1 MDDLDRAAGGVCAR
15 RADHR
20 GGGGRSDHDDALD
33 VCALAARKPRR
44 PLGAGKPPGRSVT
57 PAAPVRR
64 LELSGISHRFG
75 ETLAVDDVSI
85 GVEAGEFVCLLGPSG
100 SGKSTLL
107 RLVAGLE
114 TLQSGCIT
122 IDGATVAKGGR
133 ARQTPP
139 EKRGVG
145 LMFQDYALFP
155 HLTVAQNIGF
165 GLRRGAGARGAAW
178 IERALVDMHLVHL
191 EARYPHTL
199 SGGQQQRIALLRAL
213 APAPAILLL
222 DEPFSGLDE
231 HLRQRVRRET
241 REIIA
246 ESGVTTLM
254 VTHNPE
260 AAMFLAD
267 RIVVLNHG
275 RVAQDASPADIYTAP
290 ADPFI
295 VQLFGSANEFSG
307 VVRDGG
313 LDTVLGPIPVPG
325 VENGQRAQ
333 CLVRADG
340 IEIAAAPA
348 NGDPRY
354 VSMRV
359 EAARV
364 LGPTSY
370 LLLAPGSGKA
380 SEPPPATIE
389 ARLPGVHAPPTGA
402 EIWVRAREEQTF
414 VFAL

>member
-1 MDDLDRAAGGVCAR
+1 M
-15 RADHR
+15 H
-20 GGGGRSDHDDALD
+20 
-33 VCALAARKPRR
+33 
-44 PLGAGKPPGRSVT
+44 
-57 PAAPVRR
+57 R

-75 ETLAVDDVSI
+75 ETLAIDDASI
-85 GVEAGEFVCLLGPSG
+85 AVEPGEFVCLLGPSG
-100 SGKSTLL
+100 SGKTTLL
-107 RLVAGLE
+107 RLTAGLE
-114 TLQSGCIT
+114 PLQSGRIA
-122 IDGATVAKGGR
+122 IDGTTVAEGGQ
-133 ARQTPP
+133 ARQLPP

-155 HLTVAQNIGF
+155 HLTVEQNIGF
-165 GLRRGAGARGAAW
+165 GLRDGARDGAW
-178 IERALVDMHLVHL
+178 IERALADMHLAHL
-191 EARYPHTL
+191 GARYPHML

-231 HLRQRVRRET
+231 HLRQRVRQET
-241 REIIA
+241 REILA

-275 RVAQDASPADIYTAP
+275 RVAQDASPVDIYTAP

-295 VQLFGSANEFSG
+295 VRLFGSANELGG
-307 VVRDGG
+307 VVRDAV
-313 LDTVLGPIPVPG
+313 LDTVLGPIPAPG
-325 VENGQRAQ
+325 VENGAKAL

-340 IEIAAAPA
+340 IEIATGPP

-354 VSMRV
+354 VRMRV
-359 EAARV
+359 ETARL

-370 LLLAPGSGKA
+370 LLLTPGSGKA
-380 SEPPPATIE
+380 SEPPPVTIE
-389 ARLPGVHAPPTGA
+389 ARLPGIHMPAIGS
-402 EIWVRAREEQTF
+402 EIRVRAREEQTF

>member
-1 MDDLDRAAGGVCAR
+1 M
-15 RADHR
+15 H
-20 GGGGRSDHDDALD
+20 
-33 VCALAARKPRR
+33 
-44 PLGAGKPPGRSVT
+44 
-57 PAAPVRR
+57 R

-75 ETLAVDDVSI
+75 ETLAVDEASI
-85 GVEAGEFVCLLGPSG
+85 RVEPGEFVCLLGPSG
-100 SGKSTLL
+100 SGKTTLL
-107 RLVAGLE
+107 RLAAGLD
-114 TLQSGCIT
+114 TLQSGHIA
-122 IDGATVAKGGR
+122 IDGTTVAEGGQ
-133 ARQTPP
+133 ARQLPP

-155 HLTVAQNIGF
+155 HLTVEQNIGF
-165 GLRRGAGARGAAW
+165 GLRNGTRDGAW
-178 IERALVDMHLVHL
+178 IDRALADMHLAHL
-191 EARYPHTL
+191 GARYPHTL

-241 REIIA
+241 REMLA

-267 RIVVLNHG
+267 RIVVLNNG
-275 RVAQDASPADIYTAP
+275 RVAQDASPVDIYTAP

-295 VQLFGSANEFSG
+295 VRLFGQANEFDGIVRGG
-307 VVRDGG
+307 V
-313 LDTVLGPIPVPG
+313 LDTVLGPIPAARVK
-325 VENGQRAQ
+325 NGRKAL

-340 IEIAAAPA
+340 IEITAAPP
-348 NGDPRY
+348 NGDSRH
-354 VSMRV
+354 VRMQV
-359 EAARV
+359 ETARV

-370 LLLAPGSGKA
+370 LLLSPVSGKA
-380 SEPPPATIE
+380 SGPPTPNIE
-389 ARLPGVHAPPTGA
+389 ARLPGIHVPAIGS
-402 EIWVRAREEQTF
+402 EVWVRAREEQTF

>member
-1 MDDLDRAAGGVCAR
+1 M
-15 RADHR
+15 
-20 GGGGRSDHDDALD
+20 
-33 VCALAARKPRR
+33 
-44 PLGAGKPPGRSVT
+44 
-57 PAAPVRR
+57 RR
-64 LELSGISHRFG
+64 LDLCDVSHRFDG
-75 ETLAVDDVSI
+75 TLAVDDVSI
-85 GVEAGEFVCLLGPSG
+85 GVEPGEFVCLLGPSG

-107 RLVAGLE
+107 RLAAGLE
-114 TLQSGCIT
+114 TLQSGRIM
-122 IDGATVAKGGR
+122 IDGATVAEGGQ

-165 GLRRGAGARGAAW
+165 GLRKGARGGAW
-178 IERALVDMHLVHL
+178 IARALADMHLADL

-231 HLRQRVRRET
+231 HLSQRVRHET

-254 VTHNPE
+254 VTHDPE
-260 AAMFLAD
+260 TAMCLAD
-267 RIVVLNHG
+267 RIIVLDHG
-275 RVAQDASPADIYTAP
+275 RVTQDASPVDLYTAP

-295 VQLFGSANEFSG
+295 VRLFGPANEFSG
-307 VVRDGG
+307 AVRDGG
-313 LDTVLGPIPVPG
+313 LDTVLGPVPAPG
-325 VENGQRAQ
+325 VENGRRAQ

-340 IEIAAAPA
+340 IEIAAAPP

-354 VSMRV
+354 VRMRV
-359 EAARV
+359 ETARV
-364 LGPTSY
+364 LGPTSH
-370 LLLAPGSGKA
+370 LLLASGPGEA
-380 SEPPPATIE
+380 PEAPPATIE
-389 ARLPGVHAPPTGA
+389 ARLPGIHVPPTGT